1 MRIEALTLIGA
12 VVFAGCSHQQTQ
24 IANEA
29 PNQMI
34 GLSREQVLTCMGAPT
49 KQAAT
54 GATEVWSYDSGNSA
68 AGITGNSAA
77 GINRVRNCM
86 VNVVMTD
93 GRVSS
98 VNYVGD
104 TRGPITQSEQ
114 CAFAVQNCVR

>member
-12 VVFAGCSHQQTQ
+12 VVFAGCSHQQAQ

-34 GLSREQVLTCMGAPT
+34 GLSREQVRTCMGVPT

-68 AGITGNSAA
+68 E
-77 GINRVRNCM
+77 GINSVRYCA
-86 VNVVMTD
+86 VNVVMTA

-98 VNYVGD
+98 LNFGD
-104 TRGPITQSEQ
+104 TGGLITQGEQ
-114 CAFAVQNCVR
+114 CAFAVRNCVR